1 MAKGEALGILL
12 FAVANAIRLP
22 LLLNSKSIRA
32 HFHIRGPEAP
42 VACTRSGLSR
52 SFRRKPPKWDTSH
65 YESG

>member
-22 LLLNSKSIRA
+22 LLLNSKSICA

-42 VACTRSGLSR
+42 VACTRSG
-52 SFRRKPPKWDTSH
+52 
-65 YESG
+65 